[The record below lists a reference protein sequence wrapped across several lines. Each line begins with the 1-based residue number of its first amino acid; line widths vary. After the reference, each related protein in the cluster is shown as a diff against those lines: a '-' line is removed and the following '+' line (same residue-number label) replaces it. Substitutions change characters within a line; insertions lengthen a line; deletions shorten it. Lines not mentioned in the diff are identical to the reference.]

1 MSYINKCL
9 QSVLETNY
17 SNFEVLLIDN
27 GSTDGSIKQIENEY
41 SSDPR
46 VKIIL
51 NHINYGF
58 AKGNNVGVKISKGDY
73 IVFLNNDTEVEK
85 NWLKELVRILESDP
99 NVGAA
104 QSKLLLLHNP
114 KLIDTCGHRLTS
126 YGFLVEI
133 GAGEKDGK
141 KYDHTFDIL
150 GAKGA
155 SMIIR
160 RKVLEE
166 TGLFDSSYFALV
178 EETDLC
184 WRVWLKG
191 YRVIFAPS
199 SRVHHAVG
207 GVSREESAK
216 NSNLSGWRRIQLY
229 YWYRNLMVTLLKN
242 LGSKRL
248 AMMFSSYLVLSFLD
262 SLIGSIMN
270 SNVHKV
276 KSFFKAILSI
286 SKNLRSIWSKR
297 AKNQSLLRIKR
308 DSEFLPKII
317 VKLTLPEILRRK
329 S

>member
-1 MSYINKCL
+1 MRYINKCL

-17 SNFEVLLIDN
+17 SNFEVLLVDN
-27 GSTDGSIKQIENEY
+27 GSTDGSIAHIENEY

-85 NWLKELVRILESDP
+85 NWLRELVRILESDP
-99 NVGAA
+99 NIGAA

-114 KLIDTCGHRLTS
+114 ELIDTCGHRLTS

-133 GAGEKDGK
+133 GAGKKDGK

-166 TGLFDSSYFALV
+166 TALV

-184 WRVWLKG
+184 WRIWLRG

-242 LGSKRL
+242 LGFKRL
-248 AMMFSSYLVLSFLD
+248 GMMFSSYFVLSFLD

-276 KSFFKAILSI
+276 ISFLKAILSI
-286 SKNLRSIWSKR
+286 LKNLRSIWRKR
-297 AKNQSLLRIKR
+297 VRNQSLLRIKR